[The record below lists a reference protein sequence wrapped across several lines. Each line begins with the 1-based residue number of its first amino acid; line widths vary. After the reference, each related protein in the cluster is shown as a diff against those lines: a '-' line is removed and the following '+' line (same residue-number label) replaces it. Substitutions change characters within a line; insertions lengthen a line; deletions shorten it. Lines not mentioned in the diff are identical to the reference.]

1 MFKEKLKSAEII
13 YVVDDD
19 EAVRDSLQWLLE
31 SKGYT
36 VRCHENGER
45 FLQSLANTDDSTVAC
60 AIIDIRMPGMT
71 GLELHTKIAKDELP
85 IPAIFMTG
93 HGDVSMAVSA
103 MKQGAMDFIQKPFR
117 EDEVGELIE
126 RMLERAR
133 VDHKKSKESKSTK
146 QLLATLTPRE
156 KQVLERIVAG
166 RINKQVADDLSISLK
181 TVEAHRSNI
190 MDKLKVKTAADLL
203 RTVITNQDQPGT

>member
-71 GLELHTKIAKDELP
+71 GLELHAKIAKDELP

-103 MKQGAMDFIQKPFR
+103 MKQGEI
-117 EDEVGELIE
+117 G
-126 RMLERAR
+126 RAH
-133 VDHKKSKESKSTK
+133 V
-146 QLLATLTPRE
+146 
-156 KQVLERIVAG
+156 
-166 RINKQVADDLSISLK
+166 
-181 TVEAHRSNI
+181 
-190 MDKLKVKTAADLL
+190 
-203 RTVITNQDQPGT
+203 